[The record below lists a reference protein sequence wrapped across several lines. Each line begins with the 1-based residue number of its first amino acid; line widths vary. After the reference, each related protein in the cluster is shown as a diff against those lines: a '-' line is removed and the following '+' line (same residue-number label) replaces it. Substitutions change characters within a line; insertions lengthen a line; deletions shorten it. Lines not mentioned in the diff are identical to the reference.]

1 MLSTVNIG
9 LLLFQV
15 KHTASYTTTSPSNN
29 VSTRGTTNQSF
40 TEPSSFNSSMA
51 SLNIENN
58 EPVNSLNTGMASLN
72 IKGRSHDTT
81 DGPVELPDDI
91 DVVFVDGDD
100 KKLCLATVSVA
111 EEKIT
116 GCGHGNSKESAKQ
129 NAIENLKS
137 NFKILCTPMKI

>member
-1 MLSTVNIG
+1 MC

-15 KHTASYTTTSPSNN
+15 KHTTSYTTSSSPSNT
-29 VSTRGTTNQSF
+29 VSTRGTFDQSF
-40 TEPSSFNSSMA
+40 TFHEPSNSSFNLSMPSLNIANDKQVNSLNTSMA
-51 SLNIENN
+51 SLNIN
-58 EPVNSLNTGMASLN
+58 A
-72 IKGRSHDTT
+72 RSHDTT
-81 DGPVELPDDI
+81 DGPVKLPDDI

-137 NFKILCTPMKI
+137 NFKILCTPIKI